1 MPTFTL
7 EIQTKDLTMPKK
19 ALHKFLATICLAAC
33 AATLQAQ
40 TLEQAKALFRQ
51 GKYAEAK
58 PVFQRYARSYPNN
71 GSYNYWYG
79 ACCYE
84 TGEKALSEKHL
95 LTGARR
101 KVQEAFRY
109 LGRLYTDQYRF
120 TEAAENYATYAG
132 MLEKSKKPAEEW
144 RQCQRRAEEAARML
158 RGVERTAV
166 IDSFAVPK
174 EGFMSYYKISP
185 EAGELIPPHGGNGAS
200 YRTQLG
206 DKLYASIPQG
216 GQLDLCTGTPQN
228 EEWEK
233 PRPLPGDVNTPADE
247 NYPYALSDG
256 ITLYYA
262 SNGENSIGGYD
273 IFVTRYNTR
282 TGAYLVPEN
291 IGMPYNSPY
300 NDYML
305 AIDEY
310 NNLGWFASDRFQP
323 KDSVCIYVF
332 IPNEAKDTY
341 NPSTI
346 PADTL
351 RRRAM
356 ISAIAD
362 TWDDL
367 AGHAAD
373 VEPAQRR
380 LALALHS
387 RQEASPRYEF
397 AFVIDDHTIYHYP
410 DDFRSPEALAI
421 FRQWQQAQSALEKA
435 GQQLSKMRRKYTS
448 SPKQQQQGM
457 APAILE
463 QEKQMELMEA
473 EARLLEKQARNTEH
487 ARLSN

>member
-1 MPTFTL
+1 MGKNTL
-7 EIQTKDLTMPKK
+7 YNLG
-19 ALHKFLATICLAAC
+19 LAAC
-33 AATLQAQ
+33 LILACATALPAQ

-84 TGEKALSEKHL
+84 TGEKALCEKPL

-109 LGRLYTDQYRF
+109 LGQLYTEQYRF
-120 TEAAENYATYAG
+120 DEAAENYAQYAG
-132 MLEKSKKPAEEW
+132 ILEKGKKPSEEW
-144 RQCQRRAEEAARML
+144 RRRQQQAEEAARMM

-174 EGFMSYYKISP
+174 EGFMAAYKTSP
-185 EAGELIPPHGGNGAS
+185 ESGSLIPPRNGNGAA

-206 DKLYASIPQG
+206 NKLYASIPRQ
-216 GQLDLCTGTPQN
+216 GQLDLCTRSPQG
-228 EEWEK
+228 EGWGD
-233 PRPLPGDVNTPADE
+233 PSPLPGNVNTPADE

-262 SNGENSIGGYD
+262 SNGEGSIGGYD
-273 IFVTRYNTR
+273 IFVTRYNPG
-282 TGAYLVPEN
+282 TGTYLLPEN
-291 IGMPYNSPY
+291 IGMPYNSPF

-323 KDSVCIYVF
+323 QDSVCVYVF
-332 IPNEAKDTY
+332 IPNAAKHTY
-341 NPSTI
+341 DPDAI

-362 TWDDL
+362 TWDEL
-367 AGHAAD
+367 AGHAGE

-380 LALALHS
+380 LALALHT
-387 RQEASPRYEF
+387 QPKQAPRHEF
-397 AFVIDDHTIYHYP
+397 TFVIDDHTIYHRAE
-410 DDFRSPEALAI
+410 DFQSPEALAL
-421 FRQWQQAQSALEKA
+421 FRQWQQADNALKKACQELEKA
-435 GQQLSKMRRKYTS
+435 RNAYTRT
-448 SPKQQQQGM
+448 PEAQRDGL
-457 APAILE
+457 APALLE
-463 QEKQMELMEA
+463 QERNVEQMEA
-473 EARLLEKQARNTEH
+473 QAKLLEKQARNTEYN
-487 ARLSN
+487 RLSN